1 MNLAFA
7 EYELN
12 LQLLIILLAIIFIGF
27 PFIILVYHIVRRLVE
42 LHKLTHP
49 IGTLFVTK
57 DREVYLELDD
67 STIIDH
73 PSGMVVLRVSKT
85 RE

>member
-1 MNLAFA
+1 MNLVFV

-27 PFIILVYHIVRRLVE
+27 PFIILVYHVVRRLVE

-57 DREVYLELDD
+57 DHEVYLELDD

-73 PSGMVVLRVSKT
+73 PSGTVVLRVSKT